1 MKQFWLGMTSKITEM
16 RDKLKDKM
24 QKKHP
29 ETSENGLENPEAAFA
44 AENGD
49 YQAADAAQ
57 APRKKEFRPRMP
69 GVVSASSL
77 EEDETLAAPGEIADP
92 AALDEGLPDEPQ
104 VFESRKPFNFKK
116 FIVVLLLLIIFGGA
130 GGVFYYISNIDWNQH
145 KDKIAAQFSE
155 ITGKKIVFNG
165 PVHLTLLPSA
175 NLTAEDVKIFNPD
188 DTGGEPLASIRSL
201 VADLNVAALVKGDFD
216 VKMMSLVEPDVRFE
230 TDENGKLNW
239 ESPLSEAQKFKMEN
253 MQIVLDSVMI
263 KNAKL
268 SYVDAAR
275 DINLRVDNLNA
286 EIIAQSIFGPYRIEG
301 TYMKD
306 NNPEGFAFS
315 IGKISSGLAT
325 TLNLVVNQPATE
337 TFVRFDGAVM
347 AQNNAVNGNLI
358 FESKKLMNFIN
369 SNFNDFKLDKE
380 YDYPLA
386 VSLEVKTNKTKV
398 DFTSFVVKYG
408 ETAGAGNLLIPLSDG
423 EFKSGGGENGAE
435 RPKVELAFNFTELNM
450 DPVVALMKKLFAR
463 FNADEANYNPEWN
476 FDLLADMK
484 SIKTRYRD
492 QLIKEF
498 KLSLD
503 MINNNINIR
512 ELSAV
517 LPGDTAVNIK
527 GDVYSDLGH
536 LSYKLDTSLKSDEFL
551 QTLKWLDLKPE
562 LNSDTALRRISVTAA
577 LGGNFQKIG
586 INPLELSIDKSSL
599 KGEIGIINAAR
610 PALFINVSADMINFD
625 NYLLP
630 MPKDIAD
637 GDFETRMNYRM
648 QKLGFLKGFDADL
661 RLNLDLG
668 IYESMPF
675 ENTKLTAN
683 LKNGV
688 LDVKD
693 LSIAAAANAA
703 FDFKGEIKGFG
714 ESFAFENLKYDVDT
728 KDFSSFLSKLDIK
741 APDIDMKTL
750 KSFNSKGIAT
760 GSPSRFAIKAVS
772 KLENINVN
780 YGGQVAKKEG
790 QFVCNGDLEVRSPD
804 FVKMLNAF
812 NVKYEPKAFS
822 LGQFSLKT
830 KFAGSRDY
838 FSAKPVEINVGP
850 NNFNGSIDYDA
861 TQPRKKI
868 SADMEINR
876 FELDK
881 FFYNDAL
888 VQSTQNVVLQ
898 PQGARQ
904 QAEMWQKPVF
914 DKTKLNYAFY
924 ETFDFDG
931 KFKVNRLSYADYA
944 FDFATFGL
952 SLAHSQA
959 KLEDFQADFRGGKIT
974 AAGEWNMVPDNPTIQ
989 GNIAL
994 QQYKPEAS
1002 ALSGSKYGFS
1012 GGELEAKINFEA
1024 PAASFDEMYAHLNAS
1039 FALDYKDV
1047 RFEGWNIS
1055 EIYRDILVRQ
1065 TSDGLTKMIK
1075 DNLQKGSEQFENIRV
1090 IADVKDGKYTL
1101 YETQMQ
1107 NGAFIVT
1114 ASGSGDINNWDTDTE
1129 FTVKFRNPDYLP
1141 EFKYRFSES
1150 LSAPVLSVDA
1160 EALAAMYNKR
1170 QAEIEAQ
1177 NEAAAKAARDRLVQM
1192 MNDELQKV
1200 KATESELH
1208 NVIRSE
1214 IESRSAG
1221 AEDPEAIEAY
1231 KQLAEQ
1237 VKNLEAETAE
1247 LQLKGK
1253 TPDFEEA
1260 LVQEIAVVNDKIKSE
1275 GQKIRKAVNDNHIK
1289 NLRFVINK
1297 YYANIIGRNNEAKK
1311 IAADYRTGYADLTK
1325 RLSRIETTYRLVED
1339 KNIKRLRNKIEGNL
1353 LALDNMASRVQN
1365 DMVRLQG
1372 SSDIAELEK
1381 YAGEIKITDL
1391 DSEKYVPSI
1400 QAGIDELVTY
1410 ADGRIKLE
1418 ENLYRKKKEQ
1428 EEIRRKLEENTGTIS
1443 VKDTGVSKTV
1453 VRDIEEIEKSEQ
1465 AVDNKNVKVLDFS
1478 DEEKKTE
1485 ANKVINAD
1493 KPQAASGGV
1502 VKKGGGIVVKPN
1514 GTISKASGV
1523 IIKK

>member
-16 RDKLKDKM
+16 RDKLKGKM

-29 ETSENGLENPEAAFA
+29 ETSENGLENSEADFN
-44 AENGD
+44 AESD
-49 YQAADAAQ
+49 VYQADDAIRT
-57 APRKKEFRPRMP
+57 PRKKEFRPRMP

-92 AALDEGLPDEPQ
+92 SALDEGLAAEPQ
-104 VFESRKPFNFKK
+104 ISAPRKPFNFKK
-116 FIVVLLLLIIFGGA
+116 FIIVLLLLVIFGGV

-155 ITGKKIVFNG
+155 ITGKKIVFSG

-188 DTGGEPLASIRSL
+188 DTGGEPLARIKSL

-216 VKMMSLVEPDVRFE
+216 VKMMSLVEPDIRFE
-230 TDENGKLNW
+230 MDENGKLNW
-239 ESPLSEAQKFKMEN
+239 ESPLSDAQKSKMEN
-253 MQIVLDSVMI
+253 IQLVLDSVMI

-268 SYVDAAR
+268 SYVDAVR

-286 EIIAQSIFGPYRIEG
+286 EVIAQSIFGPYRIEG
-301 TYMKD
+301 TYVKD

-315 IGKISSGLAT
+315 IGKLSSGLAT
-325 TLNLVVNQPATE
+325 TLNLVVNQPTTE

-386 VSLEVKTNKTKV
+386 VSLEIKTNKTKI

-408 ETAGAGNLLIPLSDG
+408 ETAGAGNLLIPLSDEQAGGSG
-423 EFKSGGGENGAE
+423 EGES

-463 FNADEANYNPEWN
+463 FNVDEANYNPEWN
-476 FDLLADMK
+476 FDLLADVK

-498 KLSLD
+498 KLSFD
-503 MINNNINIR
+503 MIDNNINIR

-517 LPGDTAVNIK
+517 LPGDTAVDVK
-527 GDVYSDLGH
+527 GDIYSDLGH

-562 LNSDTALRRISVTAA
+562 LNSETALRRISATAVW
-577 LGGNFQKIG
+577 GGNFQKIG

-599 KGEIGIINAAR
+599 KGEVGIINAER
-610 PALFINVSADMINFD
+610 PALFVNVSGDMINFD

-630 MPKDIAD
+630 MPKDVAA

-675 ENTKLTAN
+675 ENVKLIAD

-688 LDVKD
+688 LDIKD

-714 ESFAFENLKYDVDT
+714 ENFAFENLKYDVET

-741 APDIDMKTL
+741 APDVDLKTL
-750 KSFNSKGIAT
+750 KTFSSKGIAT
-760 GSPSRFAIKAVS
+760 GSPSRFAVKAIS
-772 KLENINVN
+772 KLENIGFNF
-780 YGGQVAKKEG
+780 GGQAAKKEG
-790 QFVCNGDLEVRSPD
+790 QLIYSGDLEVRSPD

-830 KFAGSRDY
+830 KFAGSVDH
-838 FSAKPVEINVGP
+838 FSAKPAEINVGP

-904 QAEMWQKPVF
+904 QAEMWRKPVF

-931 KFKVNRLSYADYA
+931 KFKINRLSYADYT

-959 KLEDFQADFRGGKIT
+959 KLEDFQADFRGGKIM
-974 AAGEWNMVPDNPTIQ
+974 AGGEWNMVPDNPTIQ

-1024 PAASFDEMYAHLNAS
+1024 PAASFDEMYSHLNAS
-1039 FALDYKDV
+1039 LALNYKNV
-1047 RFEGWNIS
+1047 RFEGWSIG
-1055 EIYRDILVRQ
+1055 EIYQDILVRQ

-1075 DNLQKGSEQFENIRV
+1075 DNLQKGSEQFENIRG

-1101 YETQMQ
+1101 YEMQMQ

-1114 ASGSGDINNWDTDTE
+1114 VSGSGDINNWDTDTE

-1214 IESRSAG
+1214 IESRAAG
-1221 AEDPEAIEAY
+1221 AEDPEAVEAY

-1253 TPDFEEA
+1253 TPNFEEA
-1260 LVQEIAVVNDKIKSE
+1260 LVQEIAAVNDKIKSE

-1372 SSDIAELEK
+1372 CSDIAELEK

-1502 VKKGGGIVVKPN
+1502 IKKGGGIVVKPS